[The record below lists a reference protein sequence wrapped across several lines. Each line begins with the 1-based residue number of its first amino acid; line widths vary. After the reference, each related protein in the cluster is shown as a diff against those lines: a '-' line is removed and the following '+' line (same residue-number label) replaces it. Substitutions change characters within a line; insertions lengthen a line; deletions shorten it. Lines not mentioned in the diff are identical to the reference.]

1 MLDAAACGQLDTTA
15 AHAAAF
21 DALRRRFAPGAPG
34 TVYLDANSIGP
45 MPADA
50 PARMQAVLDAGWRV
64 ARRRSWNE
72 LDWLAQPRLLGRALA
87 PVLGAGAD
95 DVRVAESTSVNQY
108 RLLRLALALKAPR
121 RVIVAEADVFP
132 SNRHVAE
139 GLAHDGAA
147 ALRLLPPP
155 GASAAGPASSGV
167 GDATRVTTADAAA
180 DATLDATLDATA
192 QAQQER
198 AWAQALD
205 AALAPG
211 DVAVVA
217 LSAVDYRSSRR
228 HDLARIAQR
237 VHAAGA
243 LVLWDL
249 SHAAGAVAVDL
260 RGSDADLAVGCGYKY
275 LCGGPGAPSFLYV
288 HPRWQDAAWPAIC
301 GWMGHADTFA
311 FEPAFRPA
319 PGMDRHLVGTPAV
332 LANTAFG
339 AAADVWRDVDPL
351 ALDAR
356 HRSLTDTLIRLLDEQ
371 CAGLGV
377 ELASPREHARRGGHV
392 ALRFEGAGPLAQA
405 LVAHGVVVSAR
416 KPDALRLGVHPLTT
430 THAELWQAV
439 QVLRHLLESGA
450 WREPRFQG
458 PSV

>member
-1 MLDAAACGQLDTTA
+1 MLDADACGQLDAAA
-15 AHAAAF
+15 AHAASF
-21 DALRRRFAPGAPG
+21 DALRRRFAPGAAG

-50 PARMQAVLDAGWRV
+50 PARMQAVMDAGWRV

-72 LDWLAQPRLLGRALA
+72 LDWLAQPRLLGQALA

-121 RVIVAEADVFP
+121 RTIVSEADVFP
-132 SNRHVAE
+132 SNRYVAE
-139 GLAHDGAA
+139 GLAHAGDAVLHLLPATDGRAADDA
-147 ALRLLPPP
+147 ALQGLR
-155 GASAAGPASSGV
+155 
-167 GDATRVTTADAAA
+167 DAT
-180 DATLDATLDATA
+180 
-192 QAQQER
+192 
-198 AWAQALD
+198 LD

-275 LCGGPGAPSFLYV
+275 LCGGPGAPSFVYV
-288 HPRWQDAAWPAIC
+288 HPRWQDAAWPAVC

-311 FEPAFRPA
+311 FDPAFRPA

-339 AAADVWRDVDPL
+339 AAADIWRDVDPL

>member
-1 MLDAAACGQLDTTA
+1 MLDADACGQLDAAA
-15 AHAAAF
+15 AHAATF
-21 DALRRRFAPGAPG
+21 DALRRRFTPGAAG

-50 PARMQAVLDAGWRV
+50 PARMQAVMDAGWRV

-72 LDWLAQPRLLGRALA
+72 LDWLAQPRLLGQALA

-121 RVIVAEADVFP
+121 RVIVAETDVFP
-132 SNRHVAE
+132 SNRYVAE
-139 GLAHDGAA
+139 GLAHAGDAV
-147 ALRLLPPP
+147 LRLLPTTD
-155 GASAAGPASSGV
+155 GRAA
-167 GDATRVTTADAAA
+167 DDAALQGMR
-180 DATLDATLDATA
+180 DA
-192 QAQQER
+192 
-198 AWAQALD
+198 ALE

-228 HDLARIAQR
+228 HDLARIARR

-275 LCGGPGAPSFLYV
+275 LCGGPGAPSFVYV
-288 HPRWQDAAWPAIC
+288 HPRWQDATWPAVC

-311 FEPAFRPA
+311 FDPAFRPA

-339 AAADVWRDVDPL
+339 AAADIWRDVDPL

-356 HRSLTDTLIRLLDEQ
+356 HRSLTDTLVRLLDEQ

>member
-1 MLDAAACGQLDTTA
+1 MLDADACGQLDAAA
-15 AHAAAF
+15 AHAATF
-21 DALRRRFAPGAPG
+21 DALRRRFAPGAAG

-50 PARMQAVLDAGWRV
+50 PARMQAVMDAGWRV

-72 LDWLAQPRLLGRALA
+72 LDWLAQPRLLGQALA

-121 RVIVAEADVFP
+121 RTIVAEADVFP
-132 SNRHVAE
+132 SNRYVAE
-139 GLAHDGAA
+139 GLAHAGDAV
-147 ALRLLPPP
+147 LRLLPATD
-155 GASAAGPASSGV
+155 GRAA
-167 GDATRVTTADAAA
+167 DDAALQGLR
-180 DATLDATLDATA
+180 DP
-192 QAQQER
+192 
-198 AWAQALD
+198 ALD

-228 HDLARIAQR
+228 HDLARISQR

-275 LCGGPGAPSFLYV
+275 LCGGPGAPSFVYV
-288 HPRWQDAAWPAIC
+288 HPRWQDAAWPAVC
-301 GWMGHADTFA
+301 GWMGHANTFA
-311 FEPAFRPA
+311 FDPAFRPA

-339 AAADVWRDVDPL
+339 AAADIWRDVDPL

>member
-1 MLDAAACGQLDTTA
+1 MLDADTCAHLDASA
-15 AHAAAF
+15 AHAATF
-21 DALRRRFAPGAPG
+21 EALRRRFAPGAAG

-50 PARMQAVLDAGWRV
+50 PARMQAVMDAGWRV

-72 LDWLAQPRLLGRALA
+72 LDWLAQPRLLGQALA
-87 PVLGAGAD
+87 PLLGAGRD

-132 SNRHVAE
+132 SNRYVAE
-139 GLAHDGAA
+139 GLAHAGDAV
-147 ALRLLPPP
+147 LRLLP
-155 GASAAGPASSGV
+155 
-167 GDATRVTTADAAA
+167 AA
-180 DATLDATLDATA
+180 DARAADDAALQGLRDA
-192 QAQQER
+192 
-198 AWAQALD
+198 ALD

-228 HDLARIAQR
+228 HDLGRIAQR

-275 LCGGPGAPSFLYV
+275 LCGGPGAPSFVYV
-288 HPRWQDAAWPAIC
+288 HPRWLDAAWPAVC

-311 FEPAFRPA
+311 FDPAFCPA

-332 LANTAFG
+332 LANTAFC
-339 AAADVWRDVDPL
+339 AAADIWRDVDPL

-458 PSV
+458 SSV